1 MESSDSAWEKFK
13 QNSGNAES
21 VLKASLADKLDIL
34 ASQLNEVVT
43 NTRNVA
49 KLAPELAGDQSA
61 IDAAN
66 MMAPADG
73 MGGGGMEGL
82 PDPTALADELAGQIG
97 GDEIMNPDDKMI
109 DEQNAPSGDVPPEM
123 PPEMPLPEEG
133 AAPPMPEETMPPVS
147 EAPAG
152 DVPPEAPAQELEVP
166 AVEPTSEMM
175 GEVPPAMDLYNSDVA
190 FQDLLMTLSDE
201 MHEAVDEGNYAK
213 VQALAKK
220 LEMLQATWS
229 GFENAPLSDAAMS
242 TAGAEDMVPPEM
254 IDALADGAAPEIP
267 PEIPPEMLMKSE
279 KGDEPKEDESKE
291 EESSEEGP
299 KDDGPKDADEPKED
313 VVLEEEAMVEEEP
326 LPEVDPMVQGLMG
339 LMQVL
344 DAGDIE
350 SAKAMIAALLEQAAP
365 VAKSEEISGGDMGG
379 DVGGDVGGDT
389 EPVAMS
395 EGEGEISGDVE
406 KACDEEPVAK
416 SEQFHIES
424 ISEMMAR
431 IKGYDS
437 PPTESAVGGDI
448 MRPSSNPYAV
458 RKSAVHFGPADNP
471 LSGCT
476 DADWE
481 RYKAYKSQS
490 LF

>member
-13 QNSGNAES
+13 QSSGNTES

-66 MMAPADG
+66 MMAPAGG
-73 MGGGGMEGL
+73 MGSGGMEGL
-82 PDPTALADELAGQIG
+82 PDPSALADELAGQVG
-97 GDEIMNPDDKMI
+97 GDETMNPEDKMI
-109 DEQNAPSGDVPPEM
+109 DEQGAPAGDVPPEM
-123 PPEMPLPEEG
+123 PPEMPPSEEG
-133 AAPPMPEETMPPVS
+133 AAPPMPEEAMPPM
-147 EAPAG
+147 
-152 DVPPEAPAQELEVP
+152 PEAPMEEAPSEMPIPGGEVP
-166 AVEPTSEMM
+166 AAEPTSEMM
-175 GEVPPAMDLYNSDVA
+175 GEVPPAMDMYNSDVA
-190 FQDLLMTLSDE
+190 FEDLLMTLSDE

-242 TAGAEDMVPPEM
+242 TAGAEDMVPPEV
-254 IDALADGAAPEIP
+254 IDALAGGAAPELP
-267 PEIPPEMLMKSE
+267 PEALMKSE
-279 KGDEPKEDESKE
+279 KEDEPKEEAPKE
-291 EESSEEGP
+291 EASKGDVP
-299 KDDGPKDADEPKED
+299 DGSDEPGDD

-339 LMQVL
+339 LMQIL
-344 DAGDIE
+344 DAGDVE
-350 SAKAMIAALLEQAAP
+350 GAKAMIAALLEQAAP
-365 VAKSEEISGGDMGG
+365 VAKSEEIPGG
-379 DVGGDVGGDT
+379 DVGGDAGGDVGGDT

-395 EGEGEISGDVE
+395 EGEDDPSGDVE

-431 IKGYDS
+431 MNGYDRPS
-437 PPTESAVGGDI
+437 SDSAVGGDI
-448 MRPSSNPYAV
+448 MRPNMNPYAI